1 MGCLFVLVS
10 LVTPRIVLFCMWIFT
25 DYLARAYGSWFWPT
39 LGFFFLPT
47 TTIAYAVA
55 QNELSTATGAI
66 TAAGVVVIGLG
77 LVIDLGLI
85 GGARKGR
92 GWWGNRRDGNIARRP
107 RPFSAHRD
115 EEHAMPALTPADTDL
130 AAARRSG
137 RGPADPAGRRA

>member
-10 LVTPRIVLFCMWIFT
+10 LVTPRIVLFCMWIFG

-55 QNELSTATGAI
+55 QNALSTATGAI
-66 TAAGVVVIGLG
+66 TASGVVVIGLG

-85 GGARKGR
+85 GGARRGR
-92 GWWGNRRDGNIARRP
+92 GWWGNR
-107 RPFSAHRD
+107 
-115 EEHAMPALTPADTDL
+115 T
-130 AAARRSG
+130 
-137 RGPADPAGRRA
+137 

>member
-25 DYLARAYGSWFWPT
+25 DYLATSYGSWFWPT

-66 TAAGVVVIGLG
+66 TAAGAIVIGLG

-92 GWWGNRRDGNIARRP
+92 GWWG
-107 RPFSAHRD
+107 
-115 EEHAMPALTPADTDL
+115 
-130 AAARRSG
+130 SG
-137 RGPADPAGRRA
+137 R